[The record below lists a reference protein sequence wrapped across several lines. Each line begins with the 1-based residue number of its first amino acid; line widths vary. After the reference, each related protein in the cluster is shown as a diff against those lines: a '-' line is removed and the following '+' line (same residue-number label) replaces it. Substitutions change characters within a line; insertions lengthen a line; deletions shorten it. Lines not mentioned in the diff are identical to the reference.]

1 MPLSIDEI
9 DISILKSILE
19 DGRKSFRQISR
30 DTGITTPTVK
40 ARYERLVNVGFIKGV
55 LPVFDF
61 EKVVESNGDE
71 KNNLVQLEDLKQT
84 ANKRKSI
91 NKSTLNSN
99 LKKEINDIQKRI
111 SSGLTINIVCD
122 FCEGPVFGKPKIL
135 KFANIERF
143 FCCTS
148 CKSGYSQK
156 YRGRIESIKRKYEGK
171 SELDDWLVSH
181 LNSVSVAVL
190 WWVLL

>member
-1 MPLSIDEI
+1 MPLTLDRIDV
-9 DISILKSILE
+9 SILKSILE

-61 EKVVESNGDE
+61 EKVESAVKGE
-71 KNNLVQLEDLKQT
+71 KNLIQLDDLKEN
-84 ANKRKSI
+84 AKKRKNI
-91 NKSTLNSN
+91 HESTQNSN
-99 LKKEINDIQKRI
+99 LKKEINNIQKRI
-111 SSGLTINIVCD
+111 TSGLAINIVCD
-122 FCEGPVFGKPKIL
+122 FCEGPVFDKPKVL

-156 YRGRIESIKRKYEGK
+156 YRGRIESIKKRYEGK
-171 SELDDWLVSH
+171 SELDE
-181 LNSVSVAVL
+181 
-190 WWVLL
+190 

>member
-1 MPLSIDEI
+1 MPLSLDEI

-71 KNNLVQLEDLKQT
+71 KNNLVQLDDLKQT

-171 SELDDWLVSH
+171 SELDD
-181 LNSVSVAVL
+181 
-190 WWVLL
+190 

>member
-1 MPLSIDEI
+1 MPLSLDRIDV
-9 DISILKSILE
+9 SILKSILE

-61 EKVVESNGDE
+61 EKVESAVKGE
-71 KNNLVQLEDLKQT
+71 KNLMQLEDLKENAKKT
-84 ANKRKSI
+84 KNI
-91 NKSTLNSN
+91 HKSTQNSN
-99 LKKEINDIQKRI
+99 LKIEIDDIQKRI
-111 SSGLTINIVCD
+111 TTGLAINIVCD
-122 FCEGPVFGKPKIL
+122 YCEGPVFGKPKIL

-143 FCCTS
+143 FCCIS

-156 YRGRIESIKRKYEGK
+156 YHGRIESIKKKYEGK
-171 SELDDWLVSH
+171 SELD
-181 LNSVSVAVL
+181 
-190 WWVLL
+190 

>member
-1 MPLSIDEI
+1 MPLSLDEI
-9 DISILKSILE
+9 DVSILKSILE

-61 EKVVESNGDE
+61 EKVESDVKGE
-71 KNNLVQLEDLKQT
+71 KNLIQLDDLKENT
-84 ANKRKSI
+84 KKRKNI
-91 NKSTLNSN
+91 PKGTHNSN
-99 LKKEINDIQKRI
+99 LKKEIDEIEKRI
-111 SSGLTINIVCD
+111 TSGLAINIVCD
-122 FCEGPVFGKPKIL
+122 FWEGPVFDKPKVL

-156 YRGRIESIKRKYEGK
+156 YRGRIESIKKKYEGK
-171 SELDDWLVSH
+171 SELDE
-181 LNSVSVAVL
+181 
-190 WWVLL
+190 

>member
-1 MPLSIDEI
+1 MPLSLDRIDV
-9 DISILKSILE
+9 SILKSILE

-61 EKVVESNGDE
+61 EKVESAVKGE
-71 KNNLVQLEDLKQT
+71 KNLIQLDDLKEN
-84 ANKRKSI
+84 AKKRKNI
-91 NKSTLNSN
+91 HKSTQNSN
-99 LKKEINDIQKRI
+99 LKIEMDDIQKRI
-111 SSGLTINIVCD
+111 TTGLAINIVCD
-122 FCEGPVFGKPKIL
+122 YCEGPVYGRPKIL

-143 FCCTS
+143 FCCIS

-156 YRGRIESIKRKYEGK
+156 YHGRIESIKKRYDGK
-171 SELDDWLVSH
+171 SELDE
-181 LNSVSVAVL
+181 
-190 WWVLL
+190 

>member
-1 MPLSIDEI
+1 MPLSLDRIDV
-9 DISILKSILE
+9 SILKSILE

-61 EKVVESNGDE
+61 EKVESAVKGE
-71 KNNLVQLEDLKQT
+71 KNLIQLDDLKEN
-84 ANKRKSI
+84 AKKRKNI
-91 NKSTLNSN
+91 HKSTQNSN
-99 LKKEINDIQKRI
+99 LKKEINNIQKI
-111 SSGLTINIVCD
+111 ITSGLAINIVCD
-122 FCEGPVFGKPKIL
+122 FCDGPVFDKPKVL

-156 YRGRIESIKRKYEGK
+156 YRGRIESIKKRYEGK
-171 SELDDWLVSH
+171 SELDE
-181 LNSVSVAVL
+181 
-190 WWVLL
+190 

>member
-1 MPLSIDEI
+1 MPLSLDEI
-9 DISILKSILE
+9 DVSILKSILE

-61 EKVVESNGDE
+61 EKVESSEGQ
-71 KNNLVQLEDLKQT
+71 KNLIQLDDLKE
-84 ANKRKSI
+84 NVRKRKNI
-91 NKSTLNSN
+91 HKSTQNSN
-99 LKKEINDIQKRI
+99 LKKEIDDIQKRI
-111 SSGLTINIVCD
+111 TSGLAINIVCD
-122 FCEGPVFGKPKIL
+122 YCEGPVYGRPKIL

-143 FCCTS
+143 FCCIS

-156 YRGRIESIKRKYEGK
+156 YHGRIESIKKRYDGK
-171 SELDDWLVSH
+171 SELDE
-181 LNSVSVAVL
+181 
-190 WWVLL
+190 

>member
-1 MPLSIDEI
+1 MPLSLDKIDV
-9 DISILKSILE
+9 SILKSISE

-61 EKVVESNGDE
+61 DKVESAMNGE
-71 KNNLVQLEDLKQT
+71 KNSIQLDDLKEN
-84 ANKRKSI
+84 AKKRKNI
-91 NKSTLNSN
+91 HKSTQNSN
-99 LKKEINDIQKRI
+99 LKKEIDDIQKRI
-111 SSGLTINIVCD
+111 TSGLAINIVCD
-122 FCEGPVFGKPKIL
+122 FCDGPVFDKPKVL

-156 YRGRIESIKRKYEGK
+156 YHGRIESIKKKYEGK
-171 SELDDWLVSH
+171 SELD
-181 LNSVSVAVL
+181 
-190 WWVLL
+190 

>member
-1 MPLSIDEI
+1 MPVSLDEI
-9 DISILKSILE
+9 DVSILKSILE

-30 DTGITTPTVK
+30 ETGISTPTVK
-40 ARYERLVNVGFIKGV
+40 ARYERLVNIGFIKGV

-61 EKVVESNGDE
+61 EKIESVENGE
-71 KNNLVQLEDLKQT
+71 KNFIQLESLNGNVK
-84 ANKRKSI
+84 KRKNLYRS
-91 NKSTLNSN
+91 NQDNTL
-99 LKKEINDIQKRI
+99 KEEIDEIQKKI
-111 SSGLTINIVCD
+111 SSGLAINIVCD

-143 FCCTS
+143 FCCVS

-171 SELDDWLVSH
+171 SELDE
-181 LNSVSVAVL
+181 
-190 WWVLL
+190 